1 MFSLF
6 LNTQTNK
13 ESFFTIGKS
22 AHLYPYNQ
30 NDKGGT
36 DSQLF
41 HQFQIKQENKKKNQS
56 KSISDFAYKAIL
68 STADN
73 CSSVML

>member
-41 HQFQIKQENKKKNQS
+41 HQLQIKQENKKKQNNL
-56 KSISDFAYKAIL
+56 KAFQIL
-68 STADN
+68 HTRLS
-73 CSSVML
+73 

>member
-41 HQFQIKQENKKKNQS
+41 HQFQIKQENKKKQS